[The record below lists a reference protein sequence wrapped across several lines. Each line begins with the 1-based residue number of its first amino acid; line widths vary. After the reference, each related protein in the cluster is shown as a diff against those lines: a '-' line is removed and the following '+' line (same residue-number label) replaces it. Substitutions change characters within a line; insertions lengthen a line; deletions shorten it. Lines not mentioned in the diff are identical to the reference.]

1 MFSHP
6 HRKKLHTYFFKLKCT
21 FRPLP
26 PFFGLK
32 RPKIGWKKV
41 SHFGKK
47 LHTLGKNFILWE
59 KTSHFGKKLHT
70 LGMNF
75 TVHSGKNFTL
85 WEITSHFGN
94 ELHTSLPV
102 FLWPFWP
109 FLALKAVFELKHSL
123 VVGIPVK
130 M

>member
-1 MFSHP
+1 MHVPPPPALFWP
-6 HRKKLHTYFFKLKCT
+6 KKAKNRLEKSFTLWEKT
-21 FRPLP
+21 
-26 PFFGLK
+26 
-32 RPKIGWKKV
+32 

-123 VVGIPVK
+123 FVGIPVK